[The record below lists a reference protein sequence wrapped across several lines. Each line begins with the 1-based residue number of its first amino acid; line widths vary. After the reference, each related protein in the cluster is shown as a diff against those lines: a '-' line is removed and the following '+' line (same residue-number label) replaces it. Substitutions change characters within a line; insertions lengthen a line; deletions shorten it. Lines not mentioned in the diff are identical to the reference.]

1 VDDGRDDSKR
11 SKSSVGNAAR
21 RGGRDKRFAADVPGF
36 IEMLKGLGLVL
47 DGDAE
52 FRSEVAKDLDFVFD
66 LCGATSTLESAS
78 EARRQGR
85 LFKYHS
91 SIRAAAECLRSL
103 QSPLKNDLDA
113 TFLARLG
120 RRLGLERLD
129 RLDFGSRARRL
140 GSEYQIYS
148 LYDLPLSMV
157 EEIANAAA
165 DVSTKH
171 LVQNEPWVARVG
183 QPSASIPGW
192 SSTDRLVAMLGER
205 YLKWFKKRPWLVVYQ
220 YGEKAGKKGGKF
232 VAFVRAS
239 CERRGVS
246 APSPTVIGEAL
257 RKARKQGGW
266 RLGSVVRV
274 G

>member
-1 VDDGRDDSKR
+1 MDDGRDDSKR

-52 FRSEVAKDLDFVFD
+52 FRSEVAKDLDWVFD
-66 LCGATSTLESAS
+66 WCDGTSILESAS

-85 LFKYHS
+85 LFKKLHS
-91 SIRAAAECLRSL
+91 SIRVAAECLRSL
-103 QSPLKNDLDA
+103 QTPLKNDLDA

-120 RRLGLERLD
+120 RRLGLERLE

-183 QPSASIPGW
+183 QPSARIPGW
-192 SSTDRLVAMLGER
+192 SSTDLLVAMLGER
-205 YLKWFKKRPWLVVYQ
+205 
-220 YGEKAGKKGGKF
+220 
-232 VAFVRAS
+232 
-239 CERRGVS
+239 
-246 APSPTVIGEAL
+246 
-257 RKARKQGGW
+257 
-266 RLGSVVRV
+266 
-274 G
+274 